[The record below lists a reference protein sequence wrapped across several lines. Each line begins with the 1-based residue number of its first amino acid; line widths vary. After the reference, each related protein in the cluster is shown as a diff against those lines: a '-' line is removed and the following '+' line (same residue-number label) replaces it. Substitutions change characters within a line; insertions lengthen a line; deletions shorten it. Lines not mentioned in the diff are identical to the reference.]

1 MDLIDGFLRTCKS
14 YFYDKNDKHRAQLR
28 NVDLGRE
35 MKPLGASVGLLGATW
50 RRLGRAWGGLGA
62 VLGRSWGRLVA
73 VLKRPGAFLGP
84 NTSIFIGFYT
94 CFVKITFLKK
104 ITVGR
109 VS

>member
-14 YFYDKNDKHRAQLR
+14 YFYDKNEKHRTQLR
-28 NVDLGRE
+28 NVDLGGE
-35 MKPLGASVGLLGATW
+35 MKPLGASGGLLGATW
-50 RRLGRAWGGLGA
+50 RRLGRAWGGLGT
-62 VLGRSWGRLVA
+62 VLWQSGQKSLR
-73 VLKRPGAFLGP
+73 
-84 NTSIFIGFYT
+84 FIGFYA